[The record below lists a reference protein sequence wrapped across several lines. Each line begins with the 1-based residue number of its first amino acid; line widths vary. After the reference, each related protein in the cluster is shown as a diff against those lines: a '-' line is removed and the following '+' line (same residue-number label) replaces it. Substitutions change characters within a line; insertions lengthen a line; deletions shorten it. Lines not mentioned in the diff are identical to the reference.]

1 MERNPDILDARV
13 INRNGGFST
22 VEVWYSEAP
31 NARAKEVNGITG
43 TEYVLIFSGDIPK
56 DVQIALSDH
65 EYVLIFSGDIPKD
78 VQIALSDHNQRVIE
92 GKESD

>member
-65 EYVLIFSGDIPKD
+65 
-78 VQIALSDHNQRVIE
+78 NQRVIE